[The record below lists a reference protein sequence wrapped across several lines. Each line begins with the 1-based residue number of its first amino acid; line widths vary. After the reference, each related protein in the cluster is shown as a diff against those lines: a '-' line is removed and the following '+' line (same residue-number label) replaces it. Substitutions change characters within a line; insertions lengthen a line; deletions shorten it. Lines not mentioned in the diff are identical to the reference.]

1 METILLVDDESDV
14 RDLARDILTAKGY
27 RVLEAGGGEEA
38 VRVVQSH
45 GEPIDLLLTDVVM
58 PGMSGPELAAQ
69 LRGQRPE
76 MKVLYMSGFALAR
89 AQHEMLNVGAGVEP
103 GSPIL
108 AKPFSVEGLTRKVA
122 EVLTPRSPSRSPF
135 ARARDRQAEPRSD
148 PWGP

>member
-76 MKVLYMSGFALAR
+76 MMVLYMSGSPWLAL
-89 AQHEMLNVGAGVEP
+89 
-103 GSPIL
+103 S
-108 AKPFSVEGLTRKVA
+108 TRC
-122 EVLTPRSPSRSPF
+122 
-135 ARARDRQAEPRSD
+135 
-148 PWGP
+148 

>member
-58 PGMSGPELAAQ
+58 PRMQGNELAARLGT
-69 LRGQRPE
+69 LRPGVR
-76 MKVLYMSGFALAR
+76 VLYMSGY
-89 AQHEMLNVGAGVEP
+89 AQ
-103 GSPIL
+103 PIL
-108 AKPFSVEGLTRKVA
+108 GDDGTLQDGVLLVEKPFTETGLLASVDHAVHAAPQGGTPQPVA
-122 EVLTPRSPSRSPF
+122 G
-135 ARARDRQAEPRSD
+135 A
-148 PWGP
+148 